1 MRDFISS
8 LSHYIGARFGPGN
21 AEQSRTPA
29 CTIFLALLR
38 HREHV
43 TCRNLLGTN
52 GLAYAV
58 TRLEF
63 HVTNGRIFEMKRVEF
78 CMGWHTIRH

>member
-8 LSHYIGARFGPGN
+8 LSHYSVRGSGPATPN
-21 AEQSRTPA
+21 QSQTPA

>member
-8 LSHYIGARFGPGN
+8 LSPYIGARFGPGN

-58 TRLEF
+58 TSLSLC
-63 HVTNGRIFEMKRVEF
+63 VTNCHIFEMKRVEF